1 MRPSSQI
8 LLLPNHTQHQACC
21 NSEQTPAWEVF
32 IPIFQ
37 HSPGS
42 SVAVLTS
49 SEGSLAKGGFL
60 GIKIPSQWHP
70 ADSEQMGSVNS
81 WIWEIF
87 SKSITAQW
95 GLNLCSASGVA
106 APRGICRSGPRTGA
120 ENSQLKVKLR
130 EQELQAWVTQELPAQ
145 ELLQPNGAEGKRSRR
160 WRAKFN
166 LILSLPKKKSS
177 AQQWGPL
184 DPQRETSPKFSSLLR
199 ETKPPQEPPKASA
212 EPPTTKTPVPVSKG
226 RFSLKPPKIP
236 NSFGSNFAKSSLFWL
251 SCSAKEKW

>member
-1 MRPSSQI
+1 MRPSCQI
-8 LLLPNHTQHQACC
+8 LLLPNHTQDQACC
-21 NSEQTPAWEVF
+21 NSEQTPAWKVF
-32 IPIFQ
+32 IPIFH

-87 SKSITAQW
+87 SKSITAQG

-106 APRGICRSGPRTGA
+106 APRGICRSGSRTGA

-130 EQELQAWVTQELPAQ
+130 EQELQVWVTQEMPAQ
-145 ELLQPNGAEGKRSRR
+145 ERSNKTGQRAREAEDEE
-160 WRAKFN
+160 
-166 LILSLPKKKSS
+166 
-177 AQQWGPL
+177 Q
-184 DPQRETSPKFSSLLR
+184 
-199 ETKPPQEPPKASA
+199 
-212 EPPTTKTPVPVSKG
+212 
-226 RFSLKPPKIP
+226 
-236 NSFGSNFAKSSLFWL
+236 NSI
-251 SCSAKEKW
+251 